1 MRNQEIAGE
10 EKTVEDIGLE
20 YSAYIMRVKS

>member
-20 YSAYIMRVKS
+20 YLVYIRRVKS

>member
-10 EKTVEDIGLE
+10 EKTVEDIELV
-20 YSAYIMRVKS
+20 YLAYIRRVKS